1 MCNLT
6 WISTNE
12 EPVRFLSF
20 TTNTMKSLFLVLF
33 LLVSLQTSYAQDWR
47 EKDTLAYRKYAIT
60 KISPVPATPTLW
72 LHQILDREEA
82 EWKRRNPVRPWLWGN
97 PSLGPKE
104 GFEKKS
110 DLYGTI
116 YYPDA
121 ETSAD
126 IRSYIDLLRMQLDEY
141 MRTPADSIL
150 KEKEILIAS
159 LEAMDS
165 LIVNKP
171 MIFQDIKKK
180 YRGDISKYVEALYAK
195 SIVTNVRTFKRFRR
209 TPTTKRLIKDPGFR
223 YSISAYLYER
233 WIELQRQ
240 DKDW

>member
-1 MCNLT
+1 MYNLT
-6 WISTNE
+6 WISTNK

-20 TTNTMKSLFLVLF
+20 TTNTMKSLFIVLF
-33 LLVSLQTSYAQDWR
+33 LFVSLQTSYAQDWR
-47 EKDTLAYRKYAIT
+47 EKDTHAYRKYAIT
-60 KISPVPATPTLW
+60 KISPVPAAPTLW

-82 EWKRRNPVRPWLWGN
+82 KWKRLNPIRPWLGGDVS
-97 PSLGPKE
+97 PGPKD

-150 KEKEILIAS
+150 KEKERMITS
-159 LEAMDS
+159 LETMDS

-195 SIVTNVRTFKRFRR
+195 SIVTNERAFKRFRR

-223 YSISAYLYER
+223 YSISLCLYER
-233 WIELQRQ
+233 WIEPLRQRN
-240 DKDW
+240 DW

>member
-1 MCNLT
+1 MQNL
-6 WISTNE
+6 
-12 EPVRFLSF
+12 FFALL
-20 TTNTMKSLFLVLF
+20 LFLF
-33 LLVSLQTSYAQDWR
+33 ASLQASYAQSR
-47 EKDTLAYRKYAIT
+47 IEKDTLAYRTYAMS
-60 KISPVPATPTLW
+60 KIAPIPALPTLW
-72 LHQILDREEA
+72 LHLILDREEA
-82 EWKRRNPVRPWLWGN
+82 EWKRLNPIRPWLGGDG
-97 PSLGPKE
+97 PLGPKD
-104 GFEKKS
+104 GFFFS
-110 DLYGTI
+110 GNLYGNL

-141 MRTPADSIL
+141 MSTPADSIL
-150 KEKEILIAS
+150 KEKERLIAS

-180 YRGDISKYVEALYAK
+180 YHGSIQKYVEALYAK
-195 SIVTNVRTFKRFRR
+195 SIVTNERTFKRFRR